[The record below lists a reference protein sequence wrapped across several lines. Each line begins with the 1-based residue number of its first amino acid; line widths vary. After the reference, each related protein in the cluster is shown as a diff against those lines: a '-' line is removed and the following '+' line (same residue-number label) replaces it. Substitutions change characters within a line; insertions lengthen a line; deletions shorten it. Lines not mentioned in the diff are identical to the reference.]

1 MQSIYSIFSFF
12 LISCKS
18 FNELIENKLVLQ
30 KIRLT
35 PYFSHPAL
43 LNDKAKILI
52 FSYYEAKNLHA
63 LLIVGTYK
71 YFLNEEF
78 VEGKKLIEDFQCT

>member
-1 MQSIYSIFSFF
+1 MQSIYSSFSFF

-18 FNELIENKLVLQ
+18 FNKLIEKKLVLQ
-30 KIRLT
+30 KIQLT

-52 FSYYEAKNLHA
+52 FSCYEAKNLHA

-78 VEGKKLIEDFQCT
+78 VKRKKID